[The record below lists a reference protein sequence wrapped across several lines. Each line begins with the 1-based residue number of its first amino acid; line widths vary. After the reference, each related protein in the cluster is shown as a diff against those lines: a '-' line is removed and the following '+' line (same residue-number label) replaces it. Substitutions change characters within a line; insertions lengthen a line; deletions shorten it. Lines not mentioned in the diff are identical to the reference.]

1 MSDRDR
7 NRESLPARP
16 EAGREDRR
24 PWGYYEILADF
35 PDHKVKRIVVYPGKR
50 LSLQRHAHRAEQ
62 WTVVRGSPIVVLDG
76 QEIRLRQ
83 GESVHIPV
91 GARHRIW
98 NPGEGEVVFI
108 EVQTGTYF
116 GEDDIE
122 RFEDDFVRM

>member
-1 MSDRDR
+1 MSDRDQSR
-7 NRESLPARP
+7 KSRPSRP
-16 EAGREDRR
+16 EANREDRR

-50 LSLQRHAHRAEQ
+50 LSLQRHAHRSEQ
-62 WTVVRGSPIVVLDG
+62 WTVVKGSPIVVVDE
-76 QEIRLRQ
+76 QELRLLQ

-98 NPGEGEVVFI
+98 NPGEDDVVFI

-122 RFEDDFVRM
+122 RFEDDFGRI